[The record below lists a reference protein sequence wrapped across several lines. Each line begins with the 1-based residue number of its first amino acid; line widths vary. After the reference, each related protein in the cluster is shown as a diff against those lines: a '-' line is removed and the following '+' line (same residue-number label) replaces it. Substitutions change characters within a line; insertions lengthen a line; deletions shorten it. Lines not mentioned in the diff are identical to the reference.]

1 MRCLIQAIRIHF
13 LRRCNSTT
21 SHNPYDLN
29 PFSSPV
35 FSSFRPHLLLF
46 LLFHFLV
53 LFFYSSSPSHSVF
66 FFPFPVEK
74 FFLAAFSTFFWKS
87 RWIGLSRRVGEGAG
101 EGEKKRV
108 VKKAPRN
115 NKKKRTTADVGKEK
129 RRRSGKV
136 VKKKKGEL
144 TILHHLPNS
153 LTFFWMIP

>member
-1 MRCLIQAIRIHF
+1 M
-13 LRRCNSTT
+13 
-21 SHNPYDLN
+21 LN

-35 FSSFRPHLLLF
+35 FSSFLPHLLLYFHITSLCALFFFCSFVGVCPFLFYQKRFFWPPF
-46 LLFHFLV
+46 LLF
-53 LFFYSSSPSHSVF
+53 
-66 FFPFPVEK
+66 
-74 FFLAAFSTFFWKS
+74 WKS
-87 RWIGLSRRVGEGAG
+87 SWIGLSRRVGEGAG